1 MNAALS
7 FGFSGDLTRW
17 LASSGLEIVLYI
29 LGGMLMARFVS
40 YIGERITTRIDNN
53 YQHSDALVRSEAAKH
68 RHALAQ
74 VVTWVVVTIIY
85 ILVTIEVL
93 RRFGFAASGLVA
105 PATVLGAA
113 LGFGAQRVVQ
123 DILAGFFII
132 TERQY
137 GFGDVVHIA
146 VVGSADNAEG
156 TVEDVTLRVTRVR
169 SVDGEVIT
177 VPNGQ
182 IVKSINLSKD
192 WARAVVDVPVQATM
206 DLNRVNEILREIGR
220 EAFADPGL
228 RPLLL
233 DEPTVMGIESIE
245 IDKVNVRLVART
257 LPGKQFDVGSDLRV
271 RIAAAL
277 QPEGI
282 SVDPDVSTAGVAA
295 DASGRGS
302 SETAPRETAGGTSSA
317 GERNGTAGEGDR

>member
-1 MNAALS
+1 MSHALD
-7 FGFSGDLTRW
+7 FGLSVAVRLR
-17 LASSGLEIVLYI
+17 GLEIVLYI
-29 LGGMLMARFVS
+29 LGGLLLARLIS
-40 YIGERITTRIDNN
+40 WAGSRITTRIDSN

-74 VVTWVVVTIIY
+74 VITWVAVTLVY
-85 ILVTIEVL
+85 VLVTIEVL
-93 RRFGFAASGLVA
+93 RRLGFAVSGLVA
-105 PATVLGAA
+105 PAAVLGAA

-137 GFGDVVHIA
+137 GFGDVVQIA
-146 VVGSADNAEG
+146 VLGSAEDAMG

-192 WARAVVDVPVQATM
+192 WARAVVDIPIPSIA
-206 DLNRVNEILREIGR
+206 DLTRVNEILRAVGHA
-220 EAFADPGL
+220 AFADHAI

-233 DEPTVMGIESIE
+233 DEPSVMGIESIE
-245 IDKVNVRLVART
+245 VDKVNVRLVART
-257 LPGKQFDVGSDLRV
+257 LPGKQFQVGRELRLRV
-271 RIAAAL
+271 AAAL
-277 QPEGI
+277 RPEGI
-282 SVDPDVSTAGVAA
+282 SVSPDVSTAGVA
-295 DASGRGS
+295 
-302 SETAPRETAGGTSSA
+302 
-317 GERNGTAGEGDR
+317 GEGSNRDREKEL